1 MKARTTILPVLLT
14 CGLAACSNSSTTP
27 TTPTT
32 GSTLNV
38 VLTDS
43 PFADA
48 RAVLVT
54 FSSVSAH
61 LTGGAFVT
69 VPFSGG
75 ASSRTC
81 DLKKL
86 VGAQDVLGTGVL
98 TPGHYTELRLV
109 VSDAAIYFGSA
120 SAGTACAPTIAAP
133 PGTSST
139 VTVPSGEIHLN
150 REFDVTSSGATTIT
164 LDFKGDQSITFAGG
178 QYIMNPV
185 ISIVSVQ

>member
-1 MKARTTILPVLLT
+1 MMKARTIMIPLLLA
-14 CGLAACSNSSTTP
+14 CGLAACSSSP

-43 PFADA
+43 PFSDA
-48 RAVLVT
+48 KAVLVT

-86 VGAQDVLGTGVL
+86 VGAQDVLGTGIL

-109 VSDAAIYFGSA
+109 VASAAIYFAAA
-120 SAGTACAPTIAAP
+120 SSGPACAPTIAAP
-133 PGTSST
+133 AGASAV

-150 REFDVTSSGATTIT
+150 REFDIASAVATTIT
-164 LDFKGDQSITFAGG
+164 LDFKGDQSINLAGG